1 MAWLELSFAITA
13 NEELVE
19 IFTAQLAEIGFDS
32 FLIEETTLKAYVD
45 EGQYNAA
52 ELDNILC
59 DSLFES
65 IKLLENE
72 PLPDKNWNEIWE
84 ADYQPAVISTNCR
97 VRAPFHE
104 PDPSFEFDLLIEP
117 RMSFGTAHHE
127 TTSQMM
133 KLMLGMDFYG
143 KSVLDMG
150 AGTAVLAILARKMGA
165 STVMAVDNDEWAF
178 NNALDNI
185 VLNHVDDIRVVLGDA
200 SIIGSH
206 RFDVVIAN
214 INRNILLN
222 DMESY
227 VKALNEGGCLMMSG
241 FYEADLPAIR
251 QKATALHLDF
261 LRYTSDNQWVAA
273 VFKK

>member
-117 RMSFGTAHHE
+117 RMSFGTAI
-127 TTSQMM
+127 T
-133 KLMLGMDFYG
+133 
-143 KSVLDMG
+143 
-150 AGTAVLAILARKMGA
+150 R
-165 STVMAVDNDEWAF
+165 
-178 NNALDNI
+178 
-185 VLNHVDDIRVVLGDA
+185 R
-200 SIIGSH
+200 
-206 RFDVVIAN
+206 
-214 INRNILLN
+214 LL
-222 DMESY
+222 
-227 VKALNEGGCLMMSG
+227 K
-241 FYEADLPAIR
+241 
-251 QKATALHLDF
+251 
-261 LRYTSDNQWVAA
+261 
-273 VFKK
+273 